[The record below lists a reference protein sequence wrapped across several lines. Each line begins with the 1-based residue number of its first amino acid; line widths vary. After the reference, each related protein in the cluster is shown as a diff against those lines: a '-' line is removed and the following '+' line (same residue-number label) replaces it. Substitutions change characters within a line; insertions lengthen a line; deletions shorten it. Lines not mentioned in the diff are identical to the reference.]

1 MPTTSPRLDR
11 TALRAQFPALA
22 QEVGGHPLVYLDNA
36 ATSQKPQSVLD
47 ALAAYYE
54 DDNANV
60 HRGIHELSR
69 RATTA
74 FEGARV
80 KLAKFIG
87 APDSAELVWTRGTT
101 EAINLVASSWG
112 MDTLGDGDEILLS
125 SLEHHSNIVPWQ
137 LVASRTGARLR
148 YIEMDEQGRLILDYL
163 PELLTDRTRMVAV
176 SHISNALGTVNPI
189 REIAEQAKQVGA
201 LVLVDGAQ
209 AVPHR
214 RVDVQELGCDF
225 YAFSGHKMCGPTGSG
240 GLWARRSLL
249 ESMPPYQGGGE
260 MIRMVERD
268 TSTWAE
274 IPHKFEAGTPNI
286 AGAIALGA
294 AADFLDEVGFD
305 AIAEHERELLSY
317 ALERLDDMGGIT
329 VYGPTDLD
337 ERSGVISFTM
347 GDAHPHDISTIL
359 DSRGIAIRAGHH
371 CAQLVMQHFGISATA
386 RASFY
391 LYNSTDDVDRL
402 VEGLASVK
410 EIFGLA

>member
-36 ATSQKPQSVLD
+36 APSQKPQSVLD

-137 LVASRTGARLR
+137 MACERTGARLR
-148 YIEMDEQGRLILDYL
+148 VIPALD
-163 PELLTDRTRMVAV
+163 
-176 SHISNALGTVNPI
+176 
-189 REIAEQAKQVGA
+189 
-201 LVLVDGAQ
+201 
-209 AVPHR
+209 
-214 RVDVQELGCDF
+214 
-225 YAFSGHKMCGPTGSG
+225 TG
-240 GLWARRSLL
+240 
-249 ESMPPYQGGGE
+249 
-260 MIRMVERD
+260 
-268 TSTWAE
+268 
-274 IPHKFEAGTPNI
+274 
-286 AGAIALGA
+286 
-294 AADFLDEVGFD
+294 
-305 AIAEHERELLSY
+305 
-317 ALERLDDMGGIT
+317 
-329 VYGPTDLD
+329 DLD
-337 ERSGVISFTM
+337 LSGLE
-347 GDAHPHDISTIL
+347 D
-359 DSRGIAIRAGHH
+359 
-371 CAQLVMQHFGISATA
+371 
-386 RASFY
+386 
-391 LYNSTDDVDRL
+391 
-402 VEGLASVK
+402 ASVRRCHHLS
-410 EIFGLA
+410 LATG